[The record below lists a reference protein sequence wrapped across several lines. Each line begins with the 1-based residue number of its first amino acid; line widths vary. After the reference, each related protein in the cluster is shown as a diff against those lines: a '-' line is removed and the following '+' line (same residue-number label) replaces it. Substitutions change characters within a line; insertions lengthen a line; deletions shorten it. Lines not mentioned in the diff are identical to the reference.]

1 MPFGCGPRHCV
12 GMRFALTNAKACL
25 AHVISNFKIQRCSET
40 KVPLKFHLGLGFL
53 LAKHL
58 VLKLEERS
66 DKIPLR

>member
-40 KVPLKFHLGLGFL
+40 KAAKLSVIFHYIQ
-53 LAKHL
+53 HL
-58 VLKLEERS
+58 WKS
-66 DKIPLR
+66 CG